1 MRSLRLLWGT
11 IATVAIVVC
20 LCLPAKAQVTF
31 DVANY
36 KALADADSPETIPPG
51 TRITLQNWQQYK
63 KFMPIWV
70 QAAFSGA
77 YKWHVGAE
85 PEYTIVVGPTN
96 HYPLPKQFV
105 EDTEKYGGQA
115 QLMPLPT
122 GGFSW
127 KGYMAG
133 IPFPN
138 PTEPNVGVKMAYNG
152 WDTFQPKILNFHAI
166 NWIVDTYGNVS
177 NLESDDTFYR
187 TMHLSD
193 PPGGPINLPFA
204 NGFNYVTRFLLV
216 IPEQSKY
223 TTEMTLRPDDPTRI
237 AEIYAFLPSLRRSLR
252 LSTAAKC
259 APILGT
265 DFVQDDNSW
274 LPPNFKITL
283 IARKKVLVPIMDY
296 SKAFNL
302 KSYIAPPTSFPGWPR
317 SDAAKWEVRQVNVL
331 NLKWLT
337 ILGAYCY
344 SDRVY
349 YQDAETNILVP
360 LESYDRTGKFWK
372 VVWYAFAP
380 ITFRGQKTMVQIAS
394 IAAVQAVD
402 FQNSHI
408 TATVETPTTIDED
421 GAGSG
426 QGGVPAEYRDVASM
440 TQPGSLAR
448 IMK

>member
-1 MRSLRLLWGT
+1 MKSLRLLWGT
-11 IATVAIVVC
+11 VFTVAIFLC
-20 LCLPAKAQVTF
+20 LCGLARAQVTY

-36 KALADADSPETIPPG
+36 RALADADSSETIPVG
-51 TRITLQNWQQYK
+51 TKITVNNWQQYK

-77 YKWHVGAE
+77 YKWHVGSE
-85 PEYTIVVGPTN
+85 PAYTVVVGATH
-96 HYPLPKQFV
+96 HYPLPRQYV

-115 QLMPLPT
+115 QLVPLST

-127 KGYMAG
+127 KGYAAG

-138 PTEPNVGVKMAYNG
+138 PTEPNAGVKMAYNG
-152 WDTFQPKILNFHAI
+152 WDTFQPRILNFHAV
-166 NWIVDTYGNVS
+166 NWLVDTYGNVQP
-177 NLESDDTFYR
+177 LESDDTFFR

-193 PPGGPINLPFA
+193 PPGGPVNMPFA
-204 NGFNYVTRFLLV
+204 NGYNYVTRFLV
-216 IPEQSKY
+216 ILPEQSKY
-223 TTEMTLRPDDPTRI
+223 TTEMTLRPDDPTHI
-237 AEIYAFLPSLRRSLR
+237 SEVYAFVPALRRSLR
-252 LSTAAKC
+252 LSSAAKC

-283 IARKKVLVPIMDY
+283 IGKKKVLAPVMEY
-296 SKAFNL
+296 SKAFDL

-317 SDAAKWEVRQVNVL
+317 ADAVKWQLRTVNLL
-331 NLKWLT
+331 NLQWLT
-337 ILGAYCY
+337 ALGAYCY
-344 SDRVY
+344 SQRVY
-349 YQDAETNILVP
+349 YQDTETNILVP
-360 LESYDRTGKFWK
+360 LESYDRNGKFWK
-372 VVWYAFAP
+372 VVWYAWTP
-380 ITFRGQKTMVQIAS
+380 INFRGQNTVVQIAS
-394 IAAVQAVD
+394 IAAVQGVD

-426 QGGVPAEYRDVASM
+426 QGGVPAEYRDMGSM
-440 TQPGSLAR
+440 TAPGSLQR

>member
-1 MRSLRLLWGT
+1 VEIGNLLTDSHLIELLIAWIVLRLTLSGSKWYERGGDEIRRWRWGPLFCVSEIILLSAGKERAMKSLRLLWGT
-11 IATVAIVVC
+11 VLSTVMVAFVC
-20 LCLPAKAQVTF
+20 GLASAQITY

-36 KALADADSPETIPPG
+36 QALADADSPETIAPG
-51 TRITLQNWQQYK
+51 TRITVQNWQQYK
-63 KFMPIWV
+63 KFIPIWI

-77 YKWHVGAE
+77 YKWHVGSG
-85 PEYTIVVGPTN
+85 PEYAMVVGPTN

-115 QLMPLPT
+115 QLVPLPT

-127 KGYMAG
+127 KGYVAG

-138 PTEPNVGVKMAYNG
+138 PTEPNAGVKMAYNG

-265 DFVQDDNSW
+265 DFVQDDNS
-274 LPPNFKITL
+274 
-283 IARKKVLVPIMDY
+283 
-296 SKAFNL
+296 
-302 KSYIAPPTSFPGWPR
+302 
-317 SDAAKWEVRQVNVL
+317 
-331 NLKWLT
+331 
-337 ILGAYCY
+337 
-344 SDRVY
+344 
-349 YQDAETNILVP
+349 
-360 LESYDRTGKFWK
+360 
-372 VVWYAFAP
+372 
-380 ITFRGQKTMVQIAS
+380 
-394 IAAVQAVD
+394 
-402 FQNSHI
+402 
-408 TATVETPTTIDED
+408 
-421 GAGSG
+421 
-426 QGGVPAEYRDVASM
+426 
-440 TQPGSLAR
+440 
-448 IMK
+448 

>member
-1 MRSLRLLWGT
+1 MKSLRLLWGSASI
-11 IATVAIVVC
+11 IALV
-20 LCLPAKAQVTF
+20 LWLGGLAQAQLTY

-36 KALADADSPETIPPG
+36 KALADADSPDTISPG
-51 TRITLQNWQQYK
+51 TKITVQNWQQYK

-77 YKWHVGAE
+77 YKWHVGTE
-85 PEYTIVVGPTN
+85 PAYTVEVGPTR
-96 HYPLPKQFV
+96 HYPLPSQYV
-105 EDTEKYGGQA
+105 QDTEKYGGQA
-115 QLMPLPT
+115 QLVPQPA

-127 KGYMAG
+127 KGYLAG

-138 PTEPNVGVKMAYNG
+138 PTEPNAAVKMAYNG

-166 NWIVDTYGNVS
+166 NWIVDSYGNVS

-216 IPEQSKY
+216 SPEQSKY

-237 AEIYAFLPSLRRSLR
+237 AEVYAFIPALRRSLR
-252 LSTAAKC
+252 LSSAAKC

-283 IARKKVLVPIMDY
+283 IGKKKVLAPVMDY
-296 SKAFNL
+296 SKAFDL
-302 KSYIAPPTSFPGWPR
+302 KSYIAPPTAFPGWPR
-317 SDAAKWEVRQVNVL
+317 ADFVKWQLRKVNVI

-337 ILGAYCY
+337 ALGAYCY

-349 YQDAETNILVP
+349 YQDTETNILVP
-360 LESYDRTGKFWK
+360 LESYDRNGKFWK
-372 VVWYAFAP
+372 VVWYAWTP
-380 ITFRGQKTMVQIAS
+380 INFRGQNTVIQLAS
-394 IAAVQAVD
+394 IAAVQGVD
-402 FQNSHI
+402 FQNNHI
-408 TATVETPTTIDED
+408 TATVETPTTIDDD

-426 QGGVPAEYRDVASM
+426 QGGVPAEYRDMATM
-440 TQPGSLAR
+440 TMPGSLSH